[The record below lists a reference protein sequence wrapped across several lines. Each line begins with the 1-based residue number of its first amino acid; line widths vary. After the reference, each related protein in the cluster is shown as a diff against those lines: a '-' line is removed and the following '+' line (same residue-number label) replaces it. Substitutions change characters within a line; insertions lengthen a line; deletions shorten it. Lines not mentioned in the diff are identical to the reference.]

1 MNAAPIQKLLIANR
15 GEIAVRIART
25 ARRLGIATVAVFSDA
40 DADMPHV
47 AACDEAVRIGP
58 APSRESYLVI
68 EKLIAAAKLTGADA
82 IHPGYGFLSERAEF
96 AAACEEAGITFVGP
110 SSASIAAMGSK
121 KAAKELVSMHGVP
134 VVPGY
139 AGADQSDETLCA
151 RALDLG
157 FPVLVKASAGGGG
170 KGMRVVREAG
180 ALAEAVAG
188 AKREALSSF
197 GDDTLIIERYVD
209 EPRHI
214 EIQILGD
221 RQGNLVHLF
230 ERECSIQRRHQKV
243 IEESPSVFLTPE
255 LREKM
260 GAAAVAAGKAIGYF
274 NAGTVEF
281 ITAPD
286 GAFYFLEVNTR
297 LQVEH
302 PVTELVTGLDLVE
315 LQLRIAEGGALPFA
329 QGDLVSRGAALECR
343 LYAEDPE
350 KGFLPGGGPVVDWH
364 LPEVEGLRV
373 DTGVQGGSQIPNDY
387 DPMIAKVITWGRD
400 REEARRRMVRSLE
413 QMSAM
418 GTANNRAFLLR
429 VLEHPAYR
437 EGAIH
442 THFIAQHEAELVGQ
456 GGSAETLARAVAA
469 AGFAGTLERAAEM
482 PVPGLQAGFRL
493 LRGTGHRQAYTVGE
507 QELTLVYSLERNG
520 SFAWTVGDISGS
532 WRLVSRDGARL
543 VVESAEGWR
552 RSLRVVQR
560 GEQVFVH
567 LGREEVMLREV
578 PRFIDPASRKV
589 EGGCVAPMPGKVVKV
604 AVAVGDTVVRGQA
617 LLVMEAMKMEHTIA
631 APEAGRVAVLSAVEG
646 QQVEGGQLLA
656 VLEPYG
662 PS

>member
-1 MNAAPIQKLLIANR
+1 
-15 GEIAVRIART
+15 
-25 ARRLGIATVAVFSDA
+25 
-40 DADMPHV
+40 
-47 AACDEAVRIGP
+47 
-58 APSRESYLVI
+58 
-68 EKLIAAAKLTGADA
+68 
-82 IHPGYGFLSERAEF
+82 
-96 AAACEEAGITFVGP
+96 
-110 SSASIAAMGSK
+110 
-121 KAAKELVSMHGVP
+121 
-134 VVPGY
+134 
-139 AGADQSDETLCA
+139 
-151 RALDLG
+151 
-157 FPVLVKASAGGGG
+157 
-170 KGMRVVREAG
+170 VVREAG
-180 ALAEAVAG
+180 SLAEAVAG

-221 RQGNLVHLF
+221 RHGNLVHLF

-315 LQLRIAEGGALPFA
+315 LQLRIAEGAPLPFA
-329 QGDLVSRGAALECR
+329 QGDLVSTGAALECR

-364 LPEVEGLRV
+364 LPEVDGLRV
-373 DTGVQGGSQIPNDY
+373 DTGVTGGSQIPNDY

-418 GTANNRAFLLR
+418 GTANNRSFLLR

-437 EGAIH
+437 SGAIH
-442 THFIAQHEAELVGQ
+442 THFIEEHKDELLGQ
-456 GGSAETLARAVAA
+456 GASAETLARAVAA
-469 AGFAGTLERAAEM
+469 AGLVSMVERASQM
-482 PVPGLQAGFRL
+482 PVPGARAGFRL
-493 LRGTGHRQAYTVGE
+493 LRAAGQRQAYRVGE
-507 QELTLVYSLERNG
+507 QELTLAYEVERDG
-520 SFAWTVGDISGS
+520 SFAWTVGEQSGR

-543 VVESAEGWR
+543 VVESSEGWR
-552 RSLRVVQR
+552 RPLRVVQR
-560 GEQVFVH
+560 GEPFFVH
-567 LGREEVMLREV
+567 LGREEVMVSEV
-578 PRFIDPASRKV
+578 PRFVDPASRKV
-589 EGGCVAPMPGKVVKV
+589 EGGCVAPMSGKVVKV
-604 AVAVGDTVVRGQA
+604 AVAVGDAVVRGQQ
-617 LLVMEAMKMEHTIA
+617 LLVLEAMKMEHTIS
-631 APEAGRVAVLSAVEG
+631 APEAGRIVSVAASLG

-656 VLEPYG
+656 VIEPIA
-662 PS
+662 

>member
-25 ARRLGIATVAVFSDA
+25 ARRMGIATVAVFSDA
-40 DADMPHV
+40 DASMPHV

-110 SSASIAAMGSK
+110 SSASISAMGSK

-151 RALDLG
+151 KALDLG

-170 KGMRVVREAG
+170 KGMRVVRDA
-180 ALAEAVAG
+180 ASLAEAVAG

-214 EIQILGD
+214 EVQILGD

-286 GAFYFLEVNTR
+286 GSFYFLEVNTR

-315 LQLRIAEGGALPFA
+315 LQIRVAEGAPRPFE
-329 QGDLVSRGAALECR
+329 QNDLASRGSALECR
-343 LYAEDPE
+343 LYAADPE
-350 KGFLPGGGPVVDWH
+350 KVFLPGGGPVVDWF
-364 LPEVEGLRV
+364 LPAVEGLRV

-418 GTANNRAFLLR
+418 GTANNRSFLIR

-442 THFIAQHEAELVGQ
+442 THFIEQEAGSLVGVALPSRLVAEALAA
-456 GGSAETLARAVAA
+456 SALAAM
-469 AGFAGTLERAAEM
+469 TERQAEM

-493 LRGTGHRQAYTVGE
+493 LRDEGQRQRFALGDAE
-507 QELTLVYSLERNG
+507 HELTYRMARDGAFE
-520 SFAWTVGDISGS
+520 WTACGETGS
-532 WRLVSRDGARL
+532 WRLISRDGARM
-543 VVESAEGWR
+543 VVESSDGWR
-552 RSLRVVQR
+552 RSLRVAR
-560 GEQVFVH
+560 SGEQLFVH
-567 LGREEVMLREV
+567 LGRHEVMLREV
-578 PRFIDPASRKV
+578 PRFVDPSSRKV

-604 AVAVGDTVVRGQA
+604 AVAVGDEVTRGQS
-617 LLVMEAMKMEHTIA
+617 LMVMEAMKMEHTIS
-631 APEAGRVAVLSAVEG
+631 APEAGRVASIAAVEG

-656 VLEPYG
+656 VLEPIG
-662 PS
+662 

>member
-25 ARRLGIATVAVFSDA
+25 ARRMGIATVAVFSDA
-40 DADMPHV
+40 DASMPHV

-110 SSASIAAMGSK
+110 SSASISAMGSK

-151 RALDLG
+151 KALDLG

-170 KGMRVVREAG
+170 KGMRVVRDA
-180 ALAEAVAG
+180 ASLAEAVAG

-214 EIQILGD
+214 EVQILGD

-286 GAFYFLEVNTR
+286 GSFYFLEVNTR

-315 LQLRIAEGGALPFA
+315 LQIRVAEGAPLPFA
-329 QGDLVSRGAALECR
+329 QNDLASRGAALECR

-350 KGFLPGGGPVVDWH
+350 KGFLPGGGPVVDWF
-364 LPEVEGLRV
+364 LPAVEGLRV

-418 GTANNRAFLLR
+418 GTANNRSFLIR

-442 THFIAQHEAELVGQ
+442 THFIEQEAGSLVGVALPSRLVAEALAA
-456 GGSAETLARAVAA
+456 SALAAM
-469 AGFAGTLERAAEM
+469 TERQAEM

-493 LRGTGHRQAYTVGE
+493 LRDEGQRQRFALGDAE
-507 QELTLVYSLERNG
+507 HELTYRMARDGAFE
-520 SFAWTVGDISGS
+520 WTACGETGS
-532 WRLVSRDGARL
+532 WRLISRDGARM
-543 VVESAEGWR
+543 VVESSDGWR
-552 RSLRVVQR
+552 RSLRVAR
-560 GEQVFVH
+560 SGEQLFVH
-567 LGREEVMLREV
+567 LGRHEVMLREV
-578 PRFIDPASRKV
+578 PRFVDPSSRKV

-604 AVAVGDTVVRGQA
+604 AVAVGDEVTRGQS
-617 LLVMEAMKMEHTIA
+617 LMVMEAMKMEHTIS
-631 APEAGRVAVLSAVEG
+631 APEAGRVASIAAVEG

-656 VLEPYG
+656 VLEPIG
-662 PS
+662 